1 MRLKQAI
8 WRLLGKDP
16 DAVVV
21 SFLSGPEP
29 LAREML
35 REVLS
40 LVPDREH
47 YAVTDLDLDVAG
59 VTRIRPA
66 DLPGPLRRKRIGLAP
81 TLFTSR
87 RDYDAIRRFALRLAP
102 HKILA
107 YNDRL
112 ERHHLRLSSPIA
124 SGLFLRGVPLDRIWL
139 RPKWLFPLRRIAR

>member
-47 YAVTDLDLDVAG
+47 YAV
-59 VTRIRPA
+59 RE
-66 DLPGPLRRKRIGLAP
+66 
-81 TLFTSR
+81 
-87 RDYDAIRRFALRLAP
+87 RDQM
-102 HKILA
+102 
-107 YNDRL
+107 
-112 ERHHLRLSSPIA
+112 
-124 SGLFLRGVPLDRIWL
+124 
-139 RPKWLFPLRRIAR
+139 